1 LPLCGF
7 PSLSFNSTANLV
19 KTPTPHIIFVG
30 APIVL
35 DPPTAEG
42 RPINSIFYKL
52 NLKDL
57 EIHNKLP
64 LEEHIYELEGVFAP
78 MRFSVFIL

>member
-1 LPLCGF
+1 ML
-7 PSLSFNSTANLV
+7 SLINYNG
-19 KTPTPHIIFVG
+19 H
-30 APIVL
+30 
-35 DPPTAEG
+35 AEG

-78 MRFSVFIL
+78 ISPDSLADIAATCNSGS